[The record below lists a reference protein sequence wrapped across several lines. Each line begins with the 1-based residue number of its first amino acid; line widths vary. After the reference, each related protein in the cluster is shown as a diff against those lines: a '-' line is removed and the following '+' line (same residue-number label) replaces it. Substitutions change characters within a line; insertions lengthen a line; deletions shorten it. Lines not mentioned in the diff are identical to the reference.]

1 MVAKRPDEVETY
13 NIGGYQNMETI
24 QELFSMN
31 PGVVVALVAFF
42 IMVLIAIIAAI
53 IAAISTASVE
63 TRDGE
68 GEKE

>member
-1 MVAKRPDEVETY
+1 
-13 NIGGYQNMETI
+13 MEII
-24 QELFSMN
+24 QDLFSMN
-31 PGVVVALVAFF
+31 PGVVVAIVAFF

-53 IAAISTASVE
+53 VAAVSTAAGVE

>member
-1 MVAKRPDEVETY
+1 
-13 NIGGYQNMETI
+13 MEMI

>member
-1 MVAKRPDEVETY
+1 
-13 NIGGYQNMETI
+13 MEMI

-31 PGVVVALVAFF
+31 PGVVVAIVAFF
-42 IMVLIAIIAAI
+42 IMVLIAIIAAVV
-53 IAAISTASVE
+53 AAVSTAAGVE

>member
-1 MVAKRPDEVETY
+1 
-13 NIGGYQNMETI
+13 
-24 QELFSMN
+24 MN
-31 PGVVVALVAFF
+31 PGVVIALVAFF

>member
-1 MVAKRPDEVETY
+1 
-13 NIGGYQNMETI
+13 MEII
-24 QELFSMN
+24 QDLFSMN
-31 PGVVVALVAFF
+31 PGVVVAIVAFF

>member
-1 MVAKRPDEVETY
+1 
-13 NIGGYQNMETI
+13 MEMI

-31 PGVVVALVAFF
+31 PGVVVAIVAFF
-42 IMVLIAIIAAI
+42 IMVLIAIIAAVV
-53 IAAISTASVE
+53 AAVSTTAGVE

>member
-1 MVAKRPDEVETY
+1 
-13 NIGGYQNMETI
+13 MEMI

-31 PGVVVALVAFF
+31 PGVVVAIVAFF
-42 IMVLIAIIAAI
+42 IMVLIAIIAAVVV
-53 IAAISTASVE
+53 AVSTTAGVE

>member
-1 MVAKRPDEVETY
+1 MSVIEE
-13 NIGGYQNMETI
+13 I
-24 QELFSMN
+24 FSMN
-31 PGVVVALVAFF
+31 PGVVVAIVAFF

-53 IAAISTASVE
+53 VAAVSTAAGVE

>member
-1 MVAKRPDEVETY
+1 
-13 NIGGYQNMETI
+13 MEII

-31 PGVVVALVAFF
+31 PGVVAAIVAFF
-42 IMVLIAIIAAI
+42 IMVLIAIIAAV
-53 IAAISTASVE
+53 IAAISTAAGVE

>member
-1 MVAKRPDEVETY
+1 
-13 NIGGYQNMETI
+13 MEII

-31 PGVVVALVAFF
+31 PGVVVAIVAFF
-42 IMVLIAIIAAI
+42 IMVLIAIIAAV
-53 IAAISTASVE
+53 IAAISTAAGVE